1 MRASVIVSGVLG
13 LGTAATFGA
22 ALVVATL
29 FPNGATVAGSNPWGG
44 GGVMFSNGGGG
55 FVTGPLMVGKDG
67 QVITSGGSSTTIG
80 VAAPARHAVTAPD
93 DGSVPTPAESTAP

>member
-1 MRASVIVSGVLG
+1 MRAAVIVSGVLG

-22 ALVVATL
+22 ALVVAML

-44 GGVMFSNGGGG
+44 GGVMFANGRG
-55 FVTGPLMVGKDG
+55 VMTQPLMVGNGG
-67 QVITSGGSSTTIG
+67 QVFTTVGGSTTIG
-80 VAAPARHAVTAPD
+80 VAAPAPAVTAPD